1 MERMT
6 KYFGELSFKDD
17 EVLDFKNG
25 LFGFEKYRY
34 FSLIRFDNDNGN
46 ILCLQSLEESELA
59 FPVINPFSFLSDYT
73 PKLNK
78 ESLEVLKLNNEKEAL
93 FYNICVMRPVLK
105 NSTVNLRCPIVVNP
119 ETRDAC
125 QVILDNTQY
134 SFKYPFSSMIKEG

>member
-17 EVLDFKNG
+17 EILDFKNG

-59 FPVINPFSFLSDYT
+59 FPVINRFRFSLITHLSLI
-73 PKLNK
+73 KK
-78 ESLEVLKLNNEKEAL
+78 ALK
-93 FYNICVMRPVLK
+93 C
-105 NSTVNLRCPIVVNP
+105 
-119 ETRDAC
+119 
-125 QVILDNTQY
+125 
-134 SFKYPFSSMIKEG
+134 